1 MWREKTKPKRRQQR
15 YSLLLDVFASPAAV
29 TLHTINIHSSQ
40 FTVFLVSVCVTVN
53 KEH

>member
-15 YSLLLDVFASPAAV
+15 YSLLLASPTAV
-29 TLHTINIHSSQ
+29 TLQTINILEIFRK

>member
-15 YSLLLDVFASPAAV
+15 YSLLLASPAAV
-29 TLHTINIHSSQ
+29 TLHTINIPEIFRK
-40 FTVFLVSVCVTVN
+40 FTVFLVFVCVTVN